1 MPPPQPSLSLSE
13 LFNASSLLLGT
24 STTTPP
30 PPPKLTHP
38 RPSFTSILSSRLSL
52 LSTSYPSLATPFPL
66 PTTQNGLESFTA
78 QTALELL
85 ELIHSTLR
93 NDNQNS
99 KEGIPKFSVN
109 QIKVIQ
115 TMGGIVARWGI
126 ANCFNQQE
134 RILPISLYNNKASET
149 GVDKGKERFEEVD
162 QEGEEERGTKLK
174 EVVQRLMEKV
184 LFNREGEGER
194 DDEKQLRMI
203 VMPQVLLP
211 LLGSIIHLQ
220 STDREEERGKWD
232 NHLELLLNSY
242 ATLSLSYFSLRYQT
256 QLTSIFLIVGIP
268 SLFSSLTYSN

>member
-30 PPPKLTHP
+30 P

-78 QTALELL
+78 QTALDLL

-203 VMPQVLLP
+203 VMPQVSLP